1 MSGNSRLSCFASFLG
16 KKVSVVIALFLAQA
30 RFQCKVRQLREERA
44 AGVALPAAEIILS
57 QGDVYWSGKLHSLS

>member
-1 MSGNSRLSCFASFLG
+1 M
-16 KKVSVVIALFLAQA
+16 VIALFLAQA

-44 AGVALPAAEIILS
+44 AGVALPEAEIILS